1 VGHGVGQV
9 VPGALPPSGR
19 AAGVSDLDVEVL
31 LTEADRVA
39 LLRAEAR
46 RGLTATPKQLPPKWF
61 YDERGSAL
69 FDAITRQPEYYPTR
83 REREILA
90 ARAGDIARLTQAAT
104 LVELGSGTSE
114 KTRLLLDAL
123 RAAGTLRRFMPFD
136 VCLPAVADAA
146 VGLRRDYPGLNIK
159 AVVGDF
165 NEHVR
170 FLPRGPDGGPL
181 LIAFL
186 GSTIGNFDED
196 ERARFFAAL
205 RMVLRPGDWFLL
217 GADLVKA
224 KRRLDAAYNDAA
236 GVTIQFNKNVLRVL
250 NRDLRASFDEELF
263 DHVAAYDPEREL
275 VDIRLRAR
283 AAHEVKVRG
292 LGLTVRFAAGEEM
305 RTEISTKFTR
315 AGLEKSLRAAGFK
328 RSQFWTDRARDFSL
342 SLWRA
347 A

>member
-1 VGHGVGQV
+1 MGDGQVTPRAV
-9 VPGALPPSGR
+9 VPGGGGLAP
-19 AAGVSDLDVEVL
+19 SDLDVEVL

-69 FDAITRQPEYYPTR
+69 FEAITRQPEYYLTR
-83 REREILA
+83 REREILD
-90 ARAGDIARLTQAAT
+90 ARAGDIARATGAAT
-104 LVELGSGTSE
+104 LVELGSGSSE

-123 RAAGTLRRFMPFD
+123 RAEDTLRRFMPFD

-146 VGLRRDYPGLNIK
+146 AALRRDYPGLDIK

-170 FLPRGPDGGPL
+170 FLPRESNRGPL
-181 LIAFL
+181 LVAFL

-196 ERARFFAAL
+196 ERSRFFAAL
-205 RMVLRPGDWFLL
+205 RVVLRPGDWFLL

-236 GVTIQFNKNVLRVL
+236 GVTVQFNKNVLRVL

-292 LGLTVRFAAGEEM
+292 LGLTVRFAEGEEM

-328 RSQFWTDRARDFSL
+328 QANFWTDRARDFSL